1 MQKLTAS
8 QLCESQQAKYYA
20 ALLNPNIPSNHII
33 LKTSDEKTGKRFDEA
48 AKRKGQCV
56 KIGSGGRNKG
66 RVGYQIWLSWALV
79 DIHHV

>member
-20 ALLNPNIPSNHII
+20 ALLNMDIPSNHVI
-33 LKTSDEKTGKRFDEA
+33 LKVSDEKTGRRFGNAEKRF
-48 AKRKGQCV
+48 GQCI
-56 KIGSGGRNKG
+56 KLGSGGRNKG
-66 RVGYQIWLSWALV
+66 RIGYQIWLSWALA